1 MGTKIQKSR
10 LYAGFFRFRVVVS
23 RCAPGGAGP
32 QNSSIG
38 TLRRMFRGF
47 PRADADLSR
56 CEDFLKRLID
66 RVREHAI
73 IAV

>member
-1 MGTKIQKSR
+1 MGTKIQK
-10 LYAGFFRFRVVVS
+10 AGFMPAFFVS
-23 RCAPGGAGP
+23 GSSFPGVRLAVRAAEH
-32 QNSSIG
+32 QHAAAECFAAS
-38 TLRRMFRGF
+38 

-56 CEDFLKRLID
+56 CEDFLKTLID